1 MKQMLVGGGLLDFAT
16 LHPLGALLAVLVA
29 VVVARWTVRAF
40 GPGRHAR
47 MRRPPPPASGEGEGP
62 RPASNLI

>member
-47 MRRPPPPASGEGEGP
+47 MRRPPPSSGEGEGR

>member
-16 LHPLGALLAVLVA
+16 LHPLGALLAVLVT
-29 VVVARWTVRAF
+29 VVVARWTVRTF

-47 MRRPPPPASGEGEGP
+47 TRRPPPPGGEGEGR